1 VTSPS
6 ARRRASVERRRRL
19 RRTGVVAVLALG
31 VVGAAVVVAVREG
44 DAPAISPRCTAAA
57 GGDEHVLTADRAAVA
72 ALITARARA
81 RGLPPRA
88 ATIALAT
95 AVQESGL
102 RNLDHGDRDSLGLFQ
117 QRPSQ
122 GWGTPEQVQ
131 DPLYATDA
139 FYDGLVEVEGYES
152 LDVTDAAQ
160 RVQRSGFPTA
170 YADHEPEARV
180 FASALTGFSPAA
192 LVCRLPA
199 VPASGAPQV
208 PGDDG
213 LAPRARAVAEEAV
226 AQLGEEQLA
235 VVDAAAGSGAPG
247 TVLERSYGEDEAG
260 ARAGWALA
268 SWAVARAV
276 GTDVVEVATDG
287 RRWVRGEAAW
297 TEDDAA
303 PGRGA
308 VRITVAG

>member
-1 VTSPS
+1 MAGTSRAA
-6 ARRRASVERRRRL
+6 ARRRRRL
-19 RRTGVVAVLALG
+19 ARTAVVGVLALG
-31 VVGAAVVVAVREG
+31 VAGAVVVAVRGG
-44 DAPAISPRCTAAA
+44 DVAVASPRCTAEA
-57 GGDEHVLTADRAAVA
+57 GGDDHTLTADRAAVA

-88 ATIALAT
+88 ATIAIAT

-102 RNLDHGDRDSLGLFQ
+102 RNLDFGDRDSLGLFQ

-122 GWGTPEQVQ
+122 GWGTPAQVQ

-139 FYDGLVEVEGYES
+139 FYDGLVEVDGYES

-180 FASALTGFSPAA
+180 LASALTGFSPAA

-199 VPASGAPQV
+199 VPAAGTPQV
-208 PGDDG
+208 PGEDG
-213 LAPRARAVAEEAV
+213 LVPRARAVVAEAS
-226 AQLGEEQLA
+226 AQLGEEDLVLA
-235 VVDAAAGSGAPG
+235 EGGGAPG
-247 TVLERSYGEDEAG
+247 TALERSYGGDEAG

-268 SWAVARAV
+268 HWAVARAV

-287 RRWVRGEAAW
+287 RRWVRGEDGWA
-297 TEDDAA
+297 EDPAA
-303 PGRGA
+303 PGPGT
-308 VRITVAG
+308 VRVTVAG

>member
-1 VTSPS
+1 M
-6 ARRRASVERRRRL
+6 
-19 RRTGVVAVLALG
+19 RRTGAVGVLALG
-31 VVGAAVVVAVREG
+31 VVGAAVALAVRDG
-44 DAPAISPRCTAAA
+44 DVPGVSARCTAAA
-57 GGDEHVLTADRAAVA
+57 GGDEHALTADRAAVA
-72 ALITARARA
+72 ALITARSQA
-81 RGLPPRA
+81 RGLPSRA
-88 ATIALAT
+88 ATIAIAT

-122 GWGTPEQVQ
+122 GWGTPDQVQ

-180 FASALTGFSPAA
+180 FASALTGYSPAA
-192 LVCRLPA
+192 LVCRLPE
-199 VPASGAPQV
+199 VRPAGTPQV

-213 LAPRARAVAEEAV
+213 LVPRARTVVEEAA
-226 AQLGEEQLA
+226 AQLGDEGLLVA
-235 VVDAAAGSGAPG
+235 DAGPEPGAPG

-260 ARAGWALA
+260 TRAGWALA
-268 SWAVARAV
+268 HWAVARAV

-287 RRWVRGEAAW
+287 RRWVRGEAVW
-297 TEDDAA
+297 TPDDSA
-303 PGRGA
+303 PGPGA
-308 VRITVAG
+308 VRLTVAG